1 MTDPMT
7 TPVLI
12 LAGLAAGA
20 LNAVAGGGTFLTF
33 PALVWAG
40 VPPVAANATA
50 TLAALPGYVGSAWGF
65 RRDLRAEGP
74 LSLRAIVLLAMIGGF
89 VGALLLLVTSSK
101 AFSAIVPWLLLLA
114 TVIFAAGPMLLRR
127 ITAKGGQGVGRPLA
141 AGLILAVAI
150 YGGYFNGGL
159 GIMLLAVFGL
169 IGFADLN
176 AMNGLKNAI
185 SAILSVV
192 SVATYTA
199 AGLIDWTHALPLAIA
214 MTIGGYLGALL
225 ARRITRPA
233 LLRGFITAV
242 GAAMTIAFFA
252 L

>member
-1 MTDPMT
+1 
-7 TPVLI
+7 
-12 LAGLAAGA
+12 
-20 LNAVAGGGTFLTF
+20 TFLTF

-127 ITAKGGQGVGRPLA
+127 ITAKG
-141 AGLILAVAI
+141 
-150 YGGYFNGGL
+150 
-159 GIMLLAVFGL
+159 
-169 IGFADLN
+169 
-176 AMNGLKNAI
+176 
-185 SAILSVV
+185 
-192 SVATYTA
+192 
-199 AGLIDWTHALPLAIA
+199 
-214 MTIGGYLGALL
+214 
-225 ARRITRPA
+225 
-233 LLRGFITAV
+233 
-242 GAAMTIAFFA
+242 
-252 L
+252 